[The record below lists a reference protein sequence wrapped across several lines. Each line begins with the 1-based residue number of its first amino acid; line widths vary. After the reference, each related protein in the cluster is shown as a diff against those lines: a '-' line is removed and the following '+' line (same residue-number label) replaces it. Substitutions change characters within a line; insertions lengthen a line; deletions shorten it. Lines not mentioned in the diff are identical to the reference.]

1 MTPAELEYYRQQQ
14 QPEEG
19 GLLDFLGKAALAAGA
34 VAGGIA
40 GTRYLRGR
48 MGQEAS
54 KQLPKRPAAPN
65 YDAVRRAA
73 ATQLQENPAITR
85 SQTPPPPGS
94 NADRVRRMEQITRE
108 ARAERMP
115 GVIQTDLAALVAEQ
129 AVPSSRYIPSAPWFS
144 ETAPTRVAP
153 TQNQVA
159 GTEAAERLAQD
170 PELLSLVRQQKAE
183 ELSEMRSAQAKAQAE
198 YRNLL
203 SATAD
208 EILAETRAKPKNF
221 LQEQLEQSGYV
232 PTQVEKQQASVP
244 VIADQSVNAV
254 YSAED
259 QQTGRVKQQLQRNED
274 VDLSKIELQ
283 EDMAEA
289 SRQAMINE
297 ASPSQMIGYE
307 ADAAINQVAS
317 QLPDGLPVDQAE
329 QTAGAFAKKQ
339 IMQTRMNQMRV
350 QLAEEGYRGLRLEKE
365 LASRTNVKQAAELYA
380 ATGDPNVL
388 ELASTTPSLPLA
400 VKPKSNVQLGQSKTS
415 FVDEEIPTS
424 AYYEPFK
431 QRESES
437 GNLVQADIYYT
448 NKLSNLT
455 AKLEGAPEFIDNPE
469 YTNFIEQTNMA
480 MSAMR
485 QGDNTAARIFSRN
498 KALLNEGK
506 APVAKIQNPEHQ
518 ALQRQLAYA
527 EQSRSDVR
535 AKQEALEL
543 EANRFPTL
551 QKVAS
556 TGEGTRVFGEVD
568 PSTGQLIAETLEV
581 RPGRPSLPG
590 GISTSTATGRA
601 IRGRVGAEGTVAGP
615 TPGIFE
621 PAPIVTESSFRPES
635 ARYRGETAR
644 GSYEVAD
651 AGKGLQYE
659 AQPVRWNPNLH
670 LPEERTPE
678 GFVYS
683 EEAMVKPSQPLGR
696 ESNLGRV
703 KSPMR
708 IAKPSVD
715 VSSKLRQLQQTGRP
729 GEADDFLTRFKQ
741 GLI

>member
-1 MTPAELEYYRQQQ
+1 MRNQL
-14 QPEEG
+14 G
-19 GLLDFLGKAALAAGA
+19 GRGYIEQTVLD
-34 VAGGIA
+34 
-40 GTRYLRGR
+40 
-48 MGQEAS
+48 
-54 KQLPKRPAAPN
+54 
-65 YDAVRRAA
+65 RA
-73 ATQLQENPAITR
+73 
-85 SQTPPPPGS
+85 
-94 NADRVRRMEQITRE
+94 
-108 ARAERMP
+108 
-115 GVIQTDLAALVAEQ
+115 AEQ
-129 AVPSSRYIPSAPWFS
+129 AAGNLIDEVNAFS
-144 ETAPTRVAP
+144 
-153 TQNQVA
+153 NK
-159 GTEAAERLAQD
+159 AARSELAKQGASVQSQQRKN
-170 PELLSLVRQQKAE
+170 LWSLVNEIQNETLVDEQQT
-183 ELSEMRSAQAKAQAE
+183 MRAFNVDQA
-198 YRNLL
+198 
-203 SATAD
+203 
-208 EILAETRAKPKNF
+208 I
-221 LQEQLEQSGYV
+221 
-232 PTQVEKQQASVP
+232 
-244 VIADQSVNAV
+244 NALDA
-254 YSAED
+254 AED

-283 EDMAEA
+283 EDMVEA
-289 SRQAMINE
+289 SRQAMMNE
-297 ASPSQMIGYE
+297 AVPSQMIGYE
-307 ADAAINQVAS
+307 ADAPINQVAS

-339 IMQTRMNQMRV
+339 MMQTRMNQMRV

-400 VKPKSNVQLGQSKTS
+400 VKPKSNVQLGHSKTS

-424 AYYEPFK
+424 AYYAPFK

-518 ALQRQLAYA
+518 ALQRQLGYA

-543 EANRFPTL
+543 EANRFPMF
-551 QKVAS
+551 QKVVT

-621 PAPIVTESSFRPES
+621 PAPIVTESSFKPES

-659 AQPVRWNPNLH
+659 AQPVRWDPNLH

-696 ESNLGRV
+696 ESNLGRI